1 MKVFQEEFGLRTRS
15 RSQMVDITAEI
26 AGVVAQSG
34 IQDGDVTVFCP
45 HTTGGI
51 TINENADPDVVHDLL
66 LTFEELFPK
75 NRPGYRH
82 SEGNSDS
89 HCKSSLV
96 GAGEQVLIQA
106 GRLVLGTWQSIYFCE
121 FDGPRTRRVIVQVKG
136 V

>member
-1 MKVFQEEFGLRTRS
+1 MKVFQEEFSLRTSDRN
-15 RSQMVDITAEI
+15 QMVDVTARI
-26 AGVVAQSG
+26 ADIVGQSG
-34 IQDGDVTVFCP
+34 VKDGDVLVFCP

-66 LTFEELFPK
+66 LTFDQLFPQQ
-75 NRPGYRH
+75 RRGYRH

-96 GAGEQVLIQA
+96 GASEQVLIQA
-106 GRLVLGTWQSIYFCE
+106 GRLVLGTWQSVYFCE

>member
-1 MKVFQEEFGLRTRS
+1 MKVFQEEFSLRTSDRNQMLDVT
-15 RSQMVDITAEI
+15 SQI
-26 AGVVAQSG
+26 AGIVDQSG
-34 IQDGDVTVFCP
+34 IKDGDVTVFCP

-66 LTFEELFPK
+66 MTFAELFPK
-75 NRPGYRH
+75 DRPGYRH
-82 SEGNSDS
+82 CEGNSDS

-96 GAGEQVLIQA
+96 GASEQVLIQA
-106 GRLVLGTWQSIYFCE
+106 GRLALGTWQSVYFCE